1 MLNRV
6 RNFPSNCNAVQRFTR
21 WFDVKKGKKERILR
35 LFLPRVVSE
44 KEDVSWRQ
52 FCFYAFFSDLN
63 CKVEWASGLECW
75 ILTSVDRSPRS
86 EKVIFKKMNDLLKL
100 WSFQYQNYLKIIH
113 STFRHFLSCKNIQT
127 WFSHFLSLLIFW
139 GSYVKIHLKIRRFLT
154 LGIIWFLNKWQK
166 WFQCEL

>member
-1 MLNRV
+1 MYHPAWSLPSHPSTFKRAVFSCWFLKPRLKPVKTALAYNRPGCGAIFSLQRFDVKKLAINWENTKQKFCTLNRV
-6 RNFPSNCNAVQRFTR
+6 WNFPSNCNAVQRFTR

-86 EKVIFKKMNDLLKL
+86 EKVIFKKWMI
-100 WSFQYQNYLKIIH
+100 Y
-113 STFRHFLSCKNIQT
+113 
-127 WFSHFLSLLIFW
+127 
-139 GSYVKIHLKIRRFLT
+139 
-154 LGIIWFLNKWQK
+154 
-166 WFQCEL
+166 